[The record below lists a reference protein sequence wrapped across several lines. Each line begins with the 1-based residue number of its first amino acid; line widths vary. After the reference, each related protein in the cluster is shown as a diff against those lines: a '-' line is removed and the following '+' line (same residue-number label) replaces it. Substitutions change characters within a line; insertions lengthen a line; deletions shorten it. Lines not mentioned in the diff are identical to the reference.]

1 MFPDNE
7 SFIKRTVNR
16 SMVCP
21 HCSEKMTPTLL
32 SITPY
37 NDNQKY
43 VATLYCSDCKYPIVK
58 LFAKV
63 WFSDNVNEITL
74 EYNKSIV
81 VDLPKNIEKL
91 SPDFVTNYQQTLL
104 AKEYELTELV
114 GMGYRK
120 SAESLIKDF
129 VIKTNRGE
137 TDKVSKML
145 LKPVIEEYLKDND
158 KLYTM
163 SLACA
168 YLGND
173 YSHYER
179 RNLDKDIQDLER
191 FIAVLISYISYELTL
206 HEANDFIQ

>member
-63 WFSDNVNEITL
+63 WFSDNVNEINL
-74 EYNKSIV
+74 EYNKGIV

-91 SPDFVTNYQQTLL
+91 SP
-104 AKEYELTELV
+104 
-114 GMGYRK
+114 
-120 SAESLIKDF
+120 DF